1 MENVVGHVNEIIDEL
16 YEMIQSARSVPRS
29 SDKCMLERERA
40 LDILDDIINSLP
52 AELEN
57 AKKICDSR
65 NELIGQARREA
76 ETLINGARREA
87 DELQTRSRADAESR
101 LNSSRTEAENI
112 VASAKAKAQ
121 ELVTKEAV
129 YKEAQAQAKQMVDAA
144 NTKIDELKNASN
156 KYMDDALKQTE
167 DSIAASLRDV
177 QATRAKFK
185 ALTGGKPTQAPPAP
199 AARKNAMFTDID
211 V

>member
-1 MENVVGHVNEIIDEL
+1 MENVVGHVNSIIDEL
-16 YEMIQSARSVPRS
+16 YEMIQGARSVPLS
-29 SDKCMLERERA
+29 SDKCMVERERA

-52 AELEN
+52 TELEN

-87 DELQTRSRADAESR
+87 EELQSRSRADAESR
-101 LNSSRTEAENI
+101 LSSSRAEAESM
-112 VASAKAKAQ
+112 SARAKTQAQ

-129 YKEAQAQAKQMVDAA
+129 YKEAQVQAKQMVDAA
-144 NTKIDELKNASN
+144 NTKIEELKNASN
-156 KYMDDALKQTE
+156 KYRDDALRQTE
-167 DSIAASLRDV
+167 ESIAASLRDV
-177 QATRAKFK
+177 QATRAKFS
-185 ALTGGKPTQAPPAP
+185 ALTGKSAKPAPPAP

>member
-16 YEMIQSARSVPRS
+16 YEMIQSARSVPLS

-129 YKEAQAQAKQMVDAA
+129 YKE
-144 NTKIDELKNASN
+144 IG
-156 KYMDDALKQTE
+156 
-167 DSIAASLRDV
+167 
-177 QATRAKFK
+177 RAH
-185 ALTGGKPTQAPPAP
+185 
-199 AARKNAMFTDID
+199 